1 MHKANPINVKE
12 NLIITHFKP
21 QFKEKSVSDMHRVVE
36 QTGHRRTGAKQP
48 CSTFNAQSPGFGAK
62 ESKDR
67 GMSQTTYVS

>member
-36 QTGHRRTGAKQP
+36 QTR
-48 CSTFNAQSPGFGAK
+48 AQG
-62 ESKDR
+62 
-67 GMSQTTYVS
+67 

>member
-36 QTGHRRTGAKQP
+36 QTGHRDKTAVHHIQRAE
-48 CSTFNAQSPGFGAK
+48 PGI
-62 ESKDR
+62 R
-67 GMSQTTYVS
+67 GERARIEG